1 MKTKIYLAKS
11 NRANPDHIT
20 MVRKT
25 LSEFEVEVV
34 EFKGGAYS
42 HKPLLQCEMLV
53 ILPEL
58 DVSDDEDCYIEE
70 LPLGKGLHEQYEAFK
85 HKNKNKCDILIIDG
99 CDAGWGAS
107 VNTIDEL
114 DVCDD
119 TDYVNYSVALI
130 DPDNSGPLRDAI
142 ENRCGLSTT
151 STKDSSM
158 SRYRLLLTKS

>member
-42 HKPLLQCEMLV
+42 HKPLLQCDMLV

-58 DVSDDEDCYIEE
+58 GADEDEE
-70 LPLGKGLHEQYEAFK
+70 AQGFFPFGKGLHEQYHVF
-85 HKNKNKCDILIIDG
+85 NTDITNKCDILIVTECDNTCGATVGVID
-99 CDAGWGAS
+99 DIEFA
-107 VNTIDEL
+107 
-114 DVCDD
+114 D
-119 TDYVNYSVALI
+119 TDDYVNYSMACV
-130 DPDNSGPLRDAI
+130 DRDKEGPLRDAI

-151 STKDSSM
+151 STKSSSM